1 MGNRVRGEVKELNKY
16 IGGKPI
22 SEVKRKF
29 NINKVVKMASNE
41 NSLGCSDSV
50 KDVLKNLVE
59 NTALYPDGENYY
71 LRKALSESIGVREEN
86 IILGAGSSSL
96 IKVICNTLINKD
108 EESIMGEIT
117 FALYESF
124 TKLMGGRAVKVPMK
138 DLALDLD
145 GILNNINERTK
156 IIWLCN
162 PNNPTGTAFTAKELE
177 DFLEQV
183 PRDVYVVVDEAYREY
198 VSMENYPDSL
208 SLLKNYKNI
217 IILRTFSKAYGLA
230 SLRVGYGIC
239 DEGLAEYFNR
249 VINPFEV
256 SLYAQNAAVE
266 AIKDKDFVEY
276 CHDYNES
283 QRELFYEAFKELNLV
298 YKESQSNFILV
309 DVKGKDREINEYLL
323 RNGYI
328 VRPGYLLGC
337 SGYLRISMGLEE
349 DNKKLIELLKKYFKE
364 F

>member
-41 NSLGCSDSV
+41 NPLGCSDSV

-124 TKLMGGRAVKVPMK
+124 TKLMGG
-138 DLALDLD
+138 
-145 GILNNINERTK
+145 E
-156 IIWLCN
+156 
-162 PNNPTGTAFTAKELE
+162 
-177 DFLEQV
+177 
-183 PRDVYVVVDEAYREY
+183 
-198 VSMENYPDSL
+198 
-208 SLLKNYKNI
+208 
-217 IILRTFSKAYGLA
+217 
-230 SLRVGYGIC
+230 
-239 DEGLAEYFNR
+239 
-249 VINPFEV
+249 
-256 SLYAQNAAVE
+256 
-266 AIKDKDFVEY
+266 
-276 CHDYNES
+276 
-283 QRELFYEAFKELNLV
+283 
-298 YKESQSNFILV
+298 
-309 DVKGKDREINEYLL
+309 LL
-323 RNGYI
+323 RF
-328 VRPGYLLGC
+328 R
-337 SGYLRISMGLEE
+337 
-349 DNKKLIELLKKYFKE
+349 
-364 F
+364 